1 MSGNQHTEAD
11 VDANGTTKAATS
23 AGSTF
28 RRRGRLIAAAS
39 LAAVASLALTACGGN
54 GQDNAQ
60 GSTKVSTSPQPEESS
75 AGGASNGSTGGMPS
89 KDGAA
94 EGQQKPQAGKTGGN
108 SEGAGGSGTGGSES
122 GSGSAG
128 GSASAPKG
136 KGVNATVSGV
146 LKYMAPGKLTVAP
159 ASGTEQ
165 AFFVGSQTKTL
176 GAATICAS
184 NGNVTMDSKGNGTS
198 PCTEKQLE
206 KAAKLGSVEV
216 QVTIKG
222 GIATKVVEHYR
233 S

>member
-1 MSGNQHTEAD
+1 MSWNQHTEAD
-11 VDANGTTKAATS
+11 VDANGSTSMAAAS

-39 LAAVASLALTACGGN
+39 LVAVASLALTACGGD
-54 GQDNAQ
+54 GQNTPE

-75 AGGASNGSTGGMPS
+75 AGAASNGSAGDRPS

-94 EGQQKPQAGKTGGN
+94 EGQQKSPAGKTGGN
-108 SEGAGGSGTGGSES
+108 SGGAGGGTGGS
-122 GSGSAG
+122 GSGAGPAG
-128 GSASAPKG
+128 GSEPAPKG

-165 AFFVGSQTKTL
+165 AFFIGSQTKTL

-198 PCTEKQLE
+198 PCTEEQLE
-206 KAAKLGSVEV
+206 KAAKMGSVEV

-222 GIATKVVEHYR
+222 GVATKVVEHYR